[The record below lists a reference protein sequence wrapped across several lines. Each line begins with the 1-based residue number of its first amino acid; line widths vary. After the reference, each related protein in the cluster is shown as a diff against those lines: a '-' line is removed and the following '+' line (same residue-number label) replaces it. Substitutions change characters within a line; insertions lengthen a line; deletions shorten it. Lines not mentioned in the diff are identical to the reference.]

1 MALTE
6 THFHRTESSPG
17 LSMSTVHCPC
27 PMSTRLMVKVWDV
40 RRANPPDGSTRLQ
53 PTPIGGR
60 GFESLILC
68 PRLCEVDVHCV
79 SMVVI
84 TRISSPY
91 SVCDMVEKEKK
102 RTHQVIS
109 TISPIFS
116 DFQKNSIDP
125 PPRPGPCLILFSSVH
140 SFQSPRFSG
149 ILSDPPD
156 QKEKFGFSPRYH
168 VDLRNLRA
176 W

>member
-91 SVCDMVEKEKK
+91 SVCDMIEKEKK
-102 RTHQVIS
+102 THTPS
-109 TISPIFS
+109 HLHYLPHLFRFPEEFNRSSPPS
-116 DFQKNSIDP
+116 WSLSH
-125 PPRPGPCLILFSSVH
+125 LILIRSFIPVSSVLW
-140 SFQSPRFSG
+140 SFLFSF
-149 ILSDPPD
+149 L
-156 QKEKFGFSPRYH
+156 FSVFP
-168 VDLRNLRA
+168 LFLP
-176 W
+176 